1 MTMSEGWAAI
11 GKGLVAGFVATIVIS
26 ILMVLKNAVGLI
38 PQFDLVGVVA
48 QISGMQ
54 GNRLGGWILHFLIGT
69 VAWGILFVWLIPL
82 LPGGS
87 RWVKGISF
95 GILAW
100 VLMMIS
106 VAPAAGM
113 GVFAAS
119 AGISVAIWTLILH
132 LVFGAVLG
140 ATFGALMGSAT
151 VARASPA
158 DVSRFENR

>member
-11 GKGLVAGFVATIVIS
+11 GKGIAAGFVATVAIS
-26 ILMVLKNAVGLI
+26 ILMILNNMIGLV
-38 PQFDLVGVVA
+38 QFDLIGVLA

-82 LPGGS
+82 MPGAS
-87 RWVKGISF
+87 RWVKGLSF
-95 GILAW
+95 GVLAW
-100 VLMMIS
+100 LLMMIS

-113 GVFAAS
+113 GVFGAR
-119 AGISVAIWTLILH
+119 AGIAVPILTLVLH
-132 LVFGAVLG
+132 LVYGAVLG
-140 ATFGALMGSAT
+140 GTFGALMGAAT

-158 DVSRFENR
+158 DAGRFENR